1 VSNPLCVLILCT
13 GNSCRS
19 QMAEGL
25 FQGLASDR
33 VETFSAGVEP
43 QGYVHPLAIHVM
55 QEIGIDI
62 SQARSKSV
70 DEFID
75 QSFEFVITVCD
86 HAAETCPVFP
96 NTPTRIHWPIDD
108 PFTVMGNEETR
119 LEAYRRARDE
129 LRSRIETFLAEHR
142 ESDHTGS

>member
-1 VSNPLCVLILCT
+1 MSKPLRMLILCT

-25 FQGLASDR
+25 FRWLASDR
-33 VETFSAGVEP
+33 VEAFSAGVEP
-43 QGYVHPLAIHVM
+43 QGYVHPFSIRVM
-55 QEIGIDI
+55 QEISVDI

-75 QSFEFVITVCD
+75 QPFDFVITVCD
-86 HAAETCPVFP
+86 HAAKTCPSFP
-96 NTPTRIHWPIDD
+96 NATKRIHWPIDD
-108 PFTVMGNEETR
+108 PFTVVGDEATR

-129 LRSRIETFLAEHR
+129 LRQRIETFLTELR
-142 ESDHTGS
+142 

>member
-1 VSNPLCVLILCT
+1 MSEPHRILILCT

-25 FQGLASDR
+25 FRWLSSAR
-33 VETFSAGVEP
+33 VDAFSAGVEP
-43 QGYVHPLAIHVM
+43 QGYVQPLSIRVM
-55 QEIGIDI
+55 QEIDVDI

-75 QSFEFVITVCD
+75 QPFDFVITVCD
-86 HAAETCPVFP
+86 HAAEICPVFP
-96 NTPTRIHWPIDD
+96 KATKRIHWSIDD
-108 PFTVMGNEETR
+108 PFTVAGDEAAR

-129 LRSRIETFLAEHR
+129 LRQRIVTFLTELR
-142 ESDHTGS
+142 